1 MTRKDKVQDSKF
13 NVQRVKFNVQRG
25 LIMITDDA

>member
-13 NVQRVKFNVQRG
+13 NVQRVKFNVQMG